1 LKLEIPVDDSVL
13 IGLHTGDDA
22 GVRLLDERTALV
34 QTVDFISPVV
44 DDPYTFGQ
52 IAAANSLSDVYA
64 MGGAPI
70 TALNVLAFPCKELS
84 REEVTAILQ
93 GGADKVAEAGGALLG
108 GHTVESPELFY
119 GLSVTGLVDPA
130 KLISNA
136 NARPGDKL
144 ILTKPL
150 GAGMVSTAV
159 KGGMASPSH
168 TAEMVRSMTTLNKK
182 AAEAMSAVGVRCATD
197 ITGFGLIGHAAGIA
211 RESKVSLIFE
221 WERVPLL
228 PGAKEAFSLGMV
240 AAGAYAN
247 RERWQGVVEVTAKN
261 PEETLLY
268 AADPQTSG
276 GLLISVAP
284 QEAERLLEEIKSTG
298 TPGAAI
304 VGEVASGDASLI
316 VR

>member
-1 LKLEIPVDDSVL
+1 ML

-261 PEETLLY
+261 P
-268 AADPQTSG
+268 QTSG

>member
-1 LKLEIPVDDSVL
+1 ML

-22 GVRLLDERTALV
+22 GVRLLDSSNALV

-44 DDPYTFGQ
+44 DDPYAFGQ

-64 MGGAPI
+64 MGGTPI

-84 REEVTAILQ
+84 RDEITAILQ

-136 NARPGDKL
+136 NARPGDNL

-159 KGGMASPSH
+159 KGGLASPAH
-168 TAEMVRSMTTLNKK
+168 TEAMVKSMATLNKK
-182 AAEAMSAVGVRCATD
+182 AAEAMVSAGVRCATD
-197 ITGFGLIGHAAGIA
+197 VTGFGLIGHAAGIA
-211 RESKVSLIFE
+211 RESKVNLIFD
-221 WERVPLL
+221 WERIPLL
-228 PGAKEAFSLGMV
+228 PGAKEAYSLGMV

-247 RERWQGVVEVTAKN
+247 REKWHDIVEVRAKEG
-261 PEETLLY
+261 EEALLY
-268 AADPQTSG
+268 ASDPQTSG
-276 GLLISVAP
+276 GLLISVSP
-284 QEAERLLEEIKSTG
+284 HESERLLEVIISSG
-298 TPGAAI
+298 TAEAAI
-304 VGEVASGDASLI
+304 VGEVAPGDGSLI
-316 VR
+316 IR